1 MIKFEALAMKAET
14 NDLHVI
20 FLLKENIWADIIKI
34 ILEYLL
40 MAALET
46 LKG

>member
-46 LKG
+46 LKE